1 MRIGKSQQ
9 LQREVRTPVDMLK
22 IHVYIDCQ
30 KSVYDLFDKTASD
43 TEQSALRDFILVKLV
58 SFASEV
64 ME

>member
-1 MRIGKSQQ
+1 MFTKFIN
-9 LQREVRTPVDMLK
+9 
-22 IHVYIDCQ
+22 CQ

-43 TEQSALRDFILVKLV
+43 TEQSAPRDFIHMKLV